1 MENQFATRPD
11 PNGFSVVDRTT
22 GEVVA
27 IASIRQTGLTQA
39 DADHTVSLLN
49 ARAKAETTH

>member
-11 PNGFSVVDRTT
+11 PNGFSVVDQTT

-39 DADHTVSLLN
+39 DADHTASLLN
-49 ARAKAETTH
+49 ARAKGETTH